1 MYIIEYMLDSSCP
14 KCIDN
19 CNQFLRLC
27 HKASLKNEIIVY
39 CSNRDINLIQAKLK
53 TSKNV
58 SIIYDDSV
66 YPYEEDGSF
75 NVSII
80 DSLDNPVAQFY
91 FVDNN
96 VIL

>member
-1 MYIIEYMLDSSCP
+1 MTYSKDEARFIKITKL
-14 KCIDN
+14 
-19 CNQFLRLC
+19 FF
-27 HKASLKNEIIVY
+27 KN
-39 CSNRDINLIQAKLK
+39 DLIQAKLK

-58 SIIYDDSV
+58 SIIYNDSV